1 MLIQAPSE
9 ELGPLAIVMQKE
21 PVQALAAGFGLLA
34 VFVLL
39 ATPLCI
45 WVASVDSCERMACE
59 VLIMSRPM
67 SDVSYCEAWF
77 DLFR

>member
-1 MLIQAPSE
+1 MIR
-9 ELGPLAIVMQKE
+9 KE
-21 PVQALAAGFGLLA
+21 TIQALAVGIALL
-34 VFVLL
+34 VLFVLA

-45 WVASVDSCERMACE
+45 WILSADSCERMTCE
-59 VLIMSRPM
+59 ILIMRRPM